1 MKLKNKNMVQTFQF
15 IAIYGPTYDN
25 QDITPFQWSKSGFTK
40 NTNYF
45 GQPDKFTFKPFNVT
59 WKL

>member
-1 MKLKNKNMVQTFQF
+1 MVQTFQF